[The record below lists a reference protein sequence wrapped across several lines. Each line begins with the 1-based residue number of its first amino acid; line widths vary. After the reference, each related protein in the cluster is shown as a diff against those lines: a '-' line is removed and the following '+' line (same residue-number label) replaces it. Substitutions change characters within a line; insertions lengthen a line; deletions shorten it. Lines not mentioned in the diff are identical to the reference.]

1 MPKTYH
7 RSITRTTEENRK
19 QLCFDYFIN
28 FMTVRKVC
36 QRYRLA
42 DKTVRDIIERF
53 RRTNS
58 VEYRLR
64 GGLRNIK
71 IKDEHYTF
79 LRNTIDK
86 EDEGNILTLEQLKQR
101 LTAKIFKDF
110 SSANSIGYQ
119 PCKSTLIKSF
129 I

>member
-7 RSITRTTEENRK
+7 RSITRTTEETRE
-19 QLCFDYFIN
+19 QLCFDHFIN

-42 DKTVRDIIERF
+42 NKTVRDIIERF

-58 VEYRLR
+58 VEYRPR
-64 GGLRNIK
+64 GGCRNIK

-79 LRNTIDK
+79 LRNIIDK
-86 EDEGNILTLEQLKQR
+86 RRRREHFDARATQAEAYCQVFLRLLFCQLHYVIN
-101 LTAKIFKDF
+101 LAK
-110 SSANSIGYQ
+110 A
-119 PCKSTLIKSF
+119 P
-129 I
+129 